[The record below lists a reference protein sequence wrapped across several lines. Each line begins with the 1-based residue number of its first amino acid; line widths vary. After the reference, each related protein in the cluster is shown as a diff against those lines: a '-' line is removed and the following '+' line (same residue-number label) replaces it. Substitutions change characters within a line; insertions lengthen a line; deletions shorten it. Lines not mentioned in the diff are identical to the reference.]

1 MRQLAWLH
9 ATPKPPPGTKRAAAK
24 DQPPPISRMEKLT
37 RDKIVPQMPPNP
49 MPHIIA
55 RLLEIGLTEAA
66 GMGSGPVSWQA
77 IDAWCNRTGIDLLP
91 WEAKLIRSLSVA
103 YVAEGR
109 NAESENCPP
118 PWQAAVTE
126 REREIELARLRA
138 VLG

>member
-1 MRQLAWLH
+1 
-9 ATPKPPPGTKRAAAK
+9 
-24 DQPPPISRMEKLT
+24 MEKLK

-49 MPHIIA
+49 VPHIIA

-66 GMGSGPVSWQA
+66 GMGAGPVSWQA
-77 IDAWCNRTGIDLLP
+77 IDAWCNRTGVDLLP

-118 PWQAAVTE
+118 PWRASVTD
-126 REREIELARLRA
+126 REREVELARLRA